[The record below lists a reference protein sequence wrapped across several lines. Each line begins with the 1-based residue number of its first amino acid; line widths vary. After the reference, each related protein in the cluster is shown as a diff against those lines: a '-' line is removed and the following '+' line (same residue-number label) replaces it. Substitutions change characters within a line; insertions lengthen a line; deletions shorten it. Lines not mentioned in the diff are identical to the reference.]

1 MLSNQLAELWQ
12 ESMQDEGFRFEL
24 KAQEVAVGL
33 ASAVAASGMTQKALA
48 DKLGWTTSRVS
59 KVLHGAT
66 NLTLKTL
73 FEVCEALNIEFD
85 IAFDREGVRQEEV
98 AVTQLKHQELE
109 AMLQTAEQI
118 NKAQW
123 QQSQSSRS
131 IVRQYTYS
139 SPIDLPGMQA

>member
-12 ESMQDEGFRFEL
+12 ESLEDKDFRFEL

-85 IAFDREGVRQEEV
+85 IAFDREGVRQEEI

-118 NKAQW
+118 NKVQW
-123 QQSQSSRS
+123 QQSNRPVQ
-131 IVRQYTYS
+131 RQYVYS
-139 SPIDLPGMQA
+139 SPADLQGLQA